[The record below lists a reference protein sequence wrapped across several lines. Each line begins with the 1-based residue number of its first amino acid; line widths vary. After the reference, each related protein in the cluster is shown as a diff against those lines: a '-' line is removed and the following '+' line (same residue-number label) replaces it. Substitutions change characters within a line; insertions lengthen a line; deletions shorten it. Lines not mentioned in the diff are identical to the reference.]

1 MPHYLKRGAVPRKR
15 HIAFPNKP
23 GYKNEGIYYE
33 EVVTRTGFCR
43 AYGIVYHL
51 RPPTRV
57 TKVEPAGEAPI
68 ELAKETALRHVHLK
82 SGNMPLSGDP
92 INGRIP
98 LLVNDDVAMSR
109 CRPAQRQIELFRNAT
124 CDEVVF
130 VHKGKGTLHTMFGP
144 LPFKPFDYVVV
155 PRCTTYR
162 FEF

>member
-92 INGRIP
+92 INRPIP
-98 LLVNDDVAMSR
+98 LLLNHDLPLSPF
-109 CRPAQRQIELFRNAT
+109 RPP
-124 CDEVVF
+124 
-130 VHKGKGTLHTMFGP
+130 HPP
-144 LPFKPFDYVVV
+144 LDL
-155 PRCTTYR
+155 
-162 FEF
+162 